1 MRKINLLLS
10 ILFGAVF
17 NANTKELKIELN
29 KFYDNIKVS
38 KNEKVNC
45 LLSLEKNQTY
55 QFIVN
60 QRGIDVFLVLS
71 DEKTPKI
78 IEKDS
83 PNGKNGFELFEYT
96 SSESKPFTLTIA
108 QFEEETNSDEGVVS
122 IFIKKISKDEL
133 NLRKKAQN
141 DFIEEEKRG
150 YTTIDVVHFWE
161 AFDKLKSCKTYW
173 DSVMTIQSLY
183 YDRASNILTSF
194 LSERK
199 ISSENFVKVIAKNPK
214 FYESVRPYTLQVLS
228 IQADYQLVISKLKE
242 IYPSC
247 VPFKICFAI
256 GTMNTGGNTFNHNIF
271 IGTELTMLGENVDFS
286 EEPDYNPE
294 SRKNRKIDLPKRLRG
309 IISHE
314 SIHTQQIDT
323 LDKNAISCDLLWYCL
338 REGSA
343 NFLGELMTGT
353 TNYTIVNE
361 YGDKNEAVLW
371 KEFKAGLCSQDYSK
385 WLYNGYE
392 SNKRPSDIGYYVGY
406 KIVQSFYENAK
417 DKNQAIKEIVEINDP
432 IEFLQKSQYDLK
444 KKN

>member
-10 ILFGAVF
+10 LLFVAVF
-17 NANTKELKIELN
+17 NANAKELKIEFN
-29 KFYDNIKVS
+29 TFYDNIKVS
-38 KNEKVNC
+38 KNEKVSC
-45 LLSLEKNQTY
+45 LLNLEKNQTY

-122 IFIKKISKDEL
+122 IFIKRISKDEL
-133 NLRKKAQN
+133 TQRKKAQII
-141 DFIEEEKRG
+141 IEEEERRG
-150 YTTIDVVHFWE
+150 FTTLDVVNFWE
-161 AFDKLKSCKTYW
+161 AFDQLKSCKTNW
-173 DSVMTIQSLY
+173 DSVITIQNLY
-183 YDRASNILTSF
+183 YDRASKILSSF
-194 LSERK
+194 FLERK
-199 ISSENFVKVIAKNPK
+199 ISPEDFVKVIARNPK
-214 FYESVRPYTLQVLS
+214 FYQSVKPYSLQVLNAN
-228 IQADYQLVISKLKE
+228 ADYQSVISKLKE
-242 IYPSC
+242 IYPNFT
-247 VPFKICFAI
+247 PFKICFAI

-286 EEPDYNPE
+286 EEPNYNAE

-309 IISHE
+309 IMSHE

-323 LDKNAISCDLLWYCL
+323 LDKNAISCDLLRYCL

-361 YGDKNEAVLW
+361 YGDKNEAALW
-371 KEFKAGLCSQDYSK
+371 KEFKEGLCSQDYSK
-385 WLYNGYE
+385 WLYGSTTNG
-392 SNKRPSDIGYYVGY
+392 RPSDIGYYIGY

-417 DKNQAIKEIVEINDP
+417 DKNQAIKEIIEINDP
-432 IEFLQKSQYDLK
+432 IEFLQKSLYDLK